1 MIDIDNLD
9 ETFDFSRAK
18 PVDEIP
24 AFKELRQ
31 AYKAEQSFLDEDVLI
46 WLRKHPNNRQYVNDM
61 LRSAIAMQA

>member
-24 AFKELRQ
+24 AFKKLRQ
-31 AYKAEQSFLDEDVLI
+31 AYKSEQSFFDEDVLI
-46 WLRKHPNNRQYVNDM
+46 WLKEHPNSRQYVNDM
-61 LRSAIAMQA
+61 LRNVIAMQS